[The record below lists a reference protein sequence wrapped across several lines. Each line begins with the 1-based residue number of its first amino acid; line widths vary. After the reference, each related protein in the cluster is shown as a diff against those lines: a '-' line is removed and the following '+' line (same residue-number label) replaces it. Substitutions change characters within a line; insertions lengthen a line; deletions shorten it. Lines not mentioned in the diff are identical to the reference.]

1 MASVWLRGNEGCR
14 NATSAVHQAVAG
26 RRGPVLR
33 CATRIWRGLPYNFAQ
48 KISCFHNDLAG
59 KCGQGLGM
67 CHICQ
72 TRLSPICCKKSRVRD
87 THIQSGEGHK
97 NGINSTTS
105 GHPRASHRSATN
117 DSRPRLRGRPTLQ
130 AVAGRPRRAIFA
142 LAAGAPAAFSK
153 RPVFELIE
161 YENGWFMPVVHHS
174 RLSERGIQTSRNTSN
189 LSSIEQTLG
198 NRLDRIVSA

>member
-1 MASVWLRGNEGCR
+1 MPQGRSIKLSGTAEDRFC
-14 NATSAVHQAVAG
+14 AV
-26 RRGPVLR
+26 
-33 CATRIWRGLPYNFAQ
+33 ATRIWRGLPYNFAQ

-117 DSRPRLRGRPTLQ
+117 DSRATLRGRPTCEPLQ
-130 AVAGRPRRAIFA
+130 AA
-142 LAAGAPAAFSK
+142 LAVLF
-153 RPVFELIE
+153 L
-161 YENGWFMPVVHHS
+161 HS
-174 RLSERGIQTSRNTSN
+174 PPGLLRLSVKDLCSNSSNMRMAGSCQLFTTAGFRRGEFRRHETCLILAVLNK
-189 LSSIEQTLG
+189 L
-198 NRLDRIVSA
+198 